1 MNSNAALLP
10 DEPIG
15 QGKFLSLMKRQ
26 YRDRTGTIANYEVV
40 VRNRTNGIVAGLAV
54 TAEEEYV
61 LISQYRV
68 PHGREVLENPA
79 GLVDAGET
87 PEEAM
92 RRELLEETGY
102 SGGRLVKA
110 FRAPTS
116 SGLTNEVI
124 DCFILQGVEK
134 TSKPECEP
142 SESIDVR
149 LVRDAEFDDFLFR
162 QYAR

>member
-1 MNSNAALLP
+1 MNPNSSLSP

-26 YRDRTGTIANYEVV
+26 YRDRSGTISNYEVV

-68 PHGREVLENPA
+68 PHGCEVFENPA

-102 SGGRLVKA
+102 SGGKLVKA

-124 DCFILQGVEK
+124 DCFVVHGV
-134 TSKPECEP
+134 SKRASQNLEI

-149 LVRDAEFDDFLFR
+149 LVRDAEFDDFLLR